1 MTCRDNKDLMMAYL
15 DGELDDAQKNTL
27 EAHLKTCPQCQSELD
42 EFNKLKDLTDSIS
55 LAEPEDHVW
64 EHYWD
69 NVYNRAER
77 HLGWILSS
85 LGGIV
90 LFIYGGYLATK
101 TIIMNPGVDLIFKVC
116 LVVLIVGCAIL
127 FVSVLR
133 ERLYFWQKD
142 RYKDVRR

>member
-15 DGELDDAQKNTL
+15 DGELDEAQKSTL
-27 EAHLKTCPQCQSELD
+27 QAHLKTCPQCQSELD
-42 EFNKLKDLTDSIS
+42 EFNKLKEITDSIS
-55 LAEPEDHVW
+55 LTEPEDRIW

-69 NVYNRAER
+69 NVYNRVER
-77 HLGWILSS
+77 HIGWILSS
-85 LGGIV
+85 VAGIL
-90 LFIYGGYLATK
+90 LFIYGGFRAIENVML
-101 TIIMNPGVDLIFKVC
+101 NPGVAMFCKVC
-116 LVVLIVGCAIL
+116 LVVLIVGCAVL